1 MSDPNQDAM
10 NNPELYYGSR
20 IVKSESKWWCTAC
33 NKIVSVE
40 HATLPRVEGCH
51 VHCLHIPPLMYAAI
65 CAEQRKKDIN
75 ALCAAVPP
83 CSLRDYALAAI
94 REGKEE

>member
-1 MSDPNQDAM
+1 MSDD
-10 NNPELYYGSR
+10 R
-20 IVKSESKWWCTAC
+20 WWCWQC
-33 NKIVSVE
+33 KKLVDQ
-40 HATLPRVEGCH
+40 
-51 VHCLHIPPLMYAAI
+51 LHNQHRTTHKYMAHDPLVWIDGDIAAAI
-65 CAEQRKKDIN
+65 CAEQREKDIN